1 MNLKKPNFLFYKF
14 SSFHHE
20 QRIINKFSYFVM
32 IFQKN
37 KILVKKSKNWIL
49 YLYVLFKDGGTSLR
63 RKEEKLLEQFTEAQ
77 ELKTS
82 VYKRVST
89 VSAFIQELLG
99 DQEQSLHT
107 LYTRVRVQLL
117 VQQRLLADKIEITEQ
132 KIAALRTL

>member
-1 MNLKKPNFLFYKF
+1 MLKRVRTGFLD
-14 SSFHHE
+14 
-20 QRIINKFSYFVM
+20 
-32 IFQKN
+32 
-37 KILVKKSKNWIL
+37 
-49 YLYVLFKDGGTSLR
+49 LYVLFKDGGTGLR